1 MDQLQQQWDR
11 FTQWWVDLHFTTTQ
25 RRTLGAIA
33 GVLIA
38 LSLFVVFSGK
48 SEEVVA
54 EPITPTQMVAPALII
69 DVTGEVVSPGV
80 YELPAGSRVI
90 DAIKAAGGARPKAAL
105 SDLNLARVIKDGEQ
119 VYVYPPSRNG
129 GSARSSVR
137 NAPTRSSGPI
147 VLNRASAKELEA
159 LGIPIELS
167 VREVKDLLRE
177 RGIVPGNNTTLNN
190 AIACRKQPSP
200 DPLGN
205 TITKKE
211 V

>member
-11 FTQWWVDLHFTTTQ
+11 FTQWWIDLHFTTTQ

-54 EPITPTQMVAPALII
+54 ESVVPTQMVAPALVI

-119 VYVYPPSRNG
+119 IYVDLIYTVGARVRAG
-129 GSARSSVR
+129 AKTSAPR
-137 NAPTRSSGPI
+137 GPI
-147 VLNRASAKELEA
+147 NINRATASDLDSLDGIGPVIAKRIIA
-159 LGIPIELS
+159 FRTTNGPFTAIE
-167 VREVKDLLRE
+167 DLLKVS
-177 RGIVPGNNTTLNN
+177 GIGD
-190 AIACRKQPSP
+190 AKFAQF
-200 DPLGN
+200 
-205 TITKKE
+205 KE
-211 V
+211 KIRV

>member
-11 FTQWWVDLHFTTTQ
+11 FTKWWIDLHFTTTQ

-119 VYVYPPSRNG
+119 IYVDLIYKAG
-129 GSARSSVR
+129 ASVR
-137 NAPTRSSGPI
+137 AGSKSAAPRGPI
-147 VLNRASAKELEA
+147 NINRASTSELDSLDGIGPVIAKRIIAYRTINGPFIAVE
-159 LGIPIELS
+159 
-167 VREVKDLLRE
+167 DLLKVS
-177 RGIVPGNNTTLNN
+177 GIGD
-190 AIACRKQPSP
+190 AKFAQF
-200 DPLGN
+200 
-205 TITKKE
+205 KE
-211 V
+211 KIRV

>member
-11 FTQWWVDLHFTTTQ
+11 FTQWWIDLHFTTTQ

-54 EPITPTQMVAPALII
+54 ETIVPTQMVAPALVI
-69 DVTGEVVSPGV
+69 DVAGEVVSPGV

-119 VYVYPPSRNG
+119 IYVDPIYTAGTSSRT
-129 GSARSSVR
+129 GSKSAVPR
-137 NAPTRSSGPI
+137 GP
-147 VLNRASAKELEA
+147 VNLNRATISQLDSLDGIGPVIAKRIIAYRTINGPFTAVE
-159 LGIPIELS
+159 
-167 VREVKDLLRE
+167 DLLKVS
-177 RGIVPGNNTTLNN
+177 GIGD
-190 AIACRKQPSP
+190 AKFAQI
-200 DPLGN
+200 
-205 TITKKE
+205 KE
-211 V
+211 KIRV

>member
-11 FTQWWVDLHFTTTQ
+11 FTQWWGDLDFTRTQ

-33 GVLIA
+33 GALIA

-48 SEEVVA
+48 SEEVIA
-54 EPITPTQMVAPALII
+54 EPIAPTQMVAPALII

-119 VYVYPPSRNG
+119 IYVDLIYKAG
-129 GSARSSVR
+129 ASVR
-137 NAPTRSSGPI
+137 AGSKAAAPRGPI
-147 VLNRASAKELEA
+147 NINRATASDLDSLDGIGPVIAKRIIAYRTANGPFTALE
-159 LGIPIELS
+159 
-167 VREVKDLLRE
+167 DLLKVS
-177 RGIVPGNNTTLNN
+177 GIGD
-190 AIACRKQPSP
+190 AKFAQF
-200 DPLGN
+200 
-205 TITKKE
+205 KE
-211 V
+211 KIRV

>member
-1 MDQLQQQWDR
+1 MDQLQEQWNR
-11 FTQWWVDLHFTTTQ
+11 FTQWWVDLHFTTIQ

-33 GVLIA
+33 AALIA

-54 EPITPTQMVAPALII
+54 EPIMPTQLIAPALII

-119 VYVYPPSRNG
+119 IYVDPIYKAG
-129 GSARSSVR
+129 TSVR
-137 NAPTRSSGPI
+137 YGSKAATPRGPI
-147 VLNRASAKELEA
+147 NINRASASELDSLDGIGPVIAKRIIAYRTANGPFIA
-159 LGIPIELS
+159 LE
-167 VREVKDLLRE
+167 DLLKVS
-177 RGIVPGNNTTLNN
+177 GIGD
-190 AIACRKQPSP
+190 AKFAQF
-200 DPLGN
+200 
-205 TITKKE
+205 KE
-211 V
+211 KIRV

>member
-11 FTQWWVDLHFTTTQ
+11 FTQWWIDLHFTTTQ

-54 EPITPTQMVAPALII
+54 ESVVPTQMVAPALVI

-105 SDLNLARVIKDGEQ
+105 SDLNLARVIRDGEQ
-119 VYVYPPSRNG
+119 IYVDLIYTAGARVRAG
-129 GSARSSVR
+129 AKTSAPR
-137 NAPTRSSGPI
+137 GPI
-147 VLNRASAKELEA
+147 NINRATASDLDSLDGIGPVIAKRIIA
-159 LGIPIELS
+159 FRTTNGPFTAIE
-167 VREVKDLLRE
+167 DLLKVS
-177 RGIVPGNNTTLNN
+177 GIGD
-190 AIACRKQPSP
+190 AKFAQF
-200 DPLGN
+200 
-205 TITKKE
+205 KE
-211 V
+211 KIRV

>member
-1 MDQLQQQWDR
+1 MNQIQQQWDR

-38 LSLFVVFSGK
+38 LSLFVVFNGK

-54 EPITPTQMVAPALII
+54 EPIAPTQMIAPALVI

-105 SDLNLARVIKDGEQ
+105 SELNLARIIKDGEQ
-119 VYVYPPSRNG
+119 IYVDPIYTA
-129 GSARSSVR
+129 GS
-137 NAPTRSSGPI
+137 PTRVGSKAAAPRGPI
-147 VLNRASAKELEA
+147 NINRANASDLDSLDGIGPVIAKRIIAYRTTNGPFVVLE
-159 LGIPIELS
+159 
-167 VREVKDLLRE
+167 DLLKVS
-177 RGIVPGNNTTLNN
+177 GIGD
-190 AIACRKQPSP
+190 AKFAQF
-200 DPLGN
+200 
-205 TITKKE
+205 KE
-211 V
+211 KIRV